1 MCGRK
6 RRSPGTRPRAGRA
19 RLWCGP
25 PRLTCRRWTCSRAGP
40 RKGLRSMAK
49 TTIGSGAA
57 AELEAGG
64 TAPEVLSAL
73 PLRDT
78 VLFPRAVIPL
88 AAGRETSF
96 RLIEDA
102 ARGGRLIGVF
112 GQRDPSVEDPQ
123 DREST
128 RLDSRHSQ

>member
-6 RRSPGTRPRAGRA
+6 RRSRGTRPRAGRA

-25 PRLTCRRWTCSRAGP
+25 PRLTCRRWNRSRAGP
-40 RKGLRSMAK
+40 RKGLGSMAG

-64 TAPEVLSAL
+64 TVPEGLDIL
-73 PLRDT
+73 PLRGT
-78 VLFPRAVIPL
+78 GLFPQAVVPL
-88 AAGRETSF
+88 AAGRETSV

-123 DREST
+123 QGVSYR
-128 RLDSRHSQ
+128 RGRR